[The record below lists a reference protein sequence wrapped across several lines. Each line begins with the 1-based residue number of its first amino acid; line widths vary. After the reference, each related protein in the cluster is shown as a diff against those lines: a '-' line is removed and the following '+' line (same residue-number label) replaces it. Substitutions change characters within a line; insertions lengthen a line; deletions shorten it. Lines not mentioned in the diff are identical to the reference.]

1 MRSSEAHWFRVAAI
15 AEAISWTGLLIG
27 MVFKYLV
34 VHNEIGVHIFGPIH
48 GVLFLAYV
56 VISVVVWRRQPWS
69 TPVGVVA
76 LLAGIPPYGTVLF
89 ERWATRTGRL
99 GRDENS
105 TAALSETGTANSR
118 T

>member
-1 MRSSEAHWFRVAAI
+1 MSSEAHWFRIAAI

-27 MVFKYLV
+27 MAFKYLV

-56 VISVVVWRRQPWS
+56 TISVVVWRRQPWS
-69 TPVGVVA
+69 RPVGLVA
-76 LLAGIPPYGTVLF
+76 LLAGIPPYGTVVF

-99 GRDENS
+99 GRDEAS
-105 TAALSETGTANSR
+105 TVAAQAS
-118 T
+118 